1 MKRAY
6 GDEEGAYMLNQATF
20 SEKVFDLINL
30 IFLTLLMVLT
40 IYPILYVAFASL
52 SDAGS
57 LMAHNG
63 VLWKPLGF
71 SLEAY
76 TNVFRNPM
84 ILKGYGNTFLV
95 VVVGLLL
102 NIVLTAFG
110 AYALSRKSVRYRKQL
125 MLFIVFTMFFSGG
138 LIPFYLTVKGVGLV
152 NTLWAL
158 IIPQAINTFNLI
170 LMKTA
175 FESIP
180 DALEESAKIDGANDF
195 VILFRI
201 ILPLSMPVIA
211 VMLLYYGVSHWNSW
225 FHAMIFLQ
233 DRSLYP
239 LQLILREILL
249 QGETNAN
256 LGASDADAAMLSVTL
271 KYATIIV
278 ATVPILLVY
287 PFLQKYFVKGAL
299 IGAIKG

>member
-1 MKRAY
+1 MNRR
-6 GDEEGAYMLNQATF
+6 TF
-20 SEKVFDLINL
+20 SERTFDGFNL
-30 IFLTLLMVLT
+30 LVLTLLMIVT
-40 IYPILYVAFASL
+40 IYPLVYVVFASF
-52 SDAGS
+52 SDAGG
-57 LMAHNG
+57 LLAHKG
-63 VLWKPLGF
+63 FLWKPVGF
-71 SLEAY
+71 SLDAY
-76 TNVFRNPM
+76 ANVFRNPM
-84 ILKGYGNTFLV
+84 ILRGYANTFFV
-95 VVVGLLL
+95 VTAGLAL
-102 NIVLTAFG
+102 NILLTSLG
-110 AYALSRKSVRYRKQL
+110 AYALSRKSLAYRKRI

-138 LIPFYLTVKGVGLV
+138 LIPFYLTVKGVGLA

-158 IIPQAINTFNLI
+158 IIPTAVNTFNLI

-175 FESIP
+175 FEGIP

-201 ILPLSMPVIA
+201 VLPLSLPVLA
-211 VMLLYYGVSHWNSW
+211 VMLLYYGVGHWNAW
-225 FHAMIFLQ
+225 FNALIFLQ
-233 DRSLYP
+233 ERSMFP

-249 QGETNAN
+249 QGEANAN
-256 LGASDADAAMLSVTL
+256 LGASEGDVAMLTVTL

>member
-1 MKRAY
+1 MNKRS
-6 GDEEGAYMLNQATF
+6 F
-20 SEKVFDLINL
+20 SERAFDGFNL
-30 IFLTLLMVLT
+30 LLLTLLMIVT
-40 IYPILYVAFASL
+40 IYPLVYVVFASL
-52 SDAGS
+52 SDAGG
-57 LMAHNG
+57 LLAHKG
-63 VLWKPLGF
+63 FLWKPVGF
-71 SLEAY
+71 SLDAY
-76 TNVFRNPM
+76 ANVFRNPM
-84 ILKGYGNTFLV
+84 ILKGYGNTFFV
-95 VVVGLLL
+95 VVLGLAFNILL
-102 NIVLTAFG
+102 TSLG
-110 AYALSRKSVRYRKQL
+110 AYALSRKSLAYRKRI

-138 LIPFYLTVKGVGLV
+138 LIPFYLTVKGVGLA

-158 IIPQAINTFNLI
+158 IIPTAVNTFNLI

-175 FESIP
+175 FEGIP

-201 ILPLSMPVIA
+201 VLPLSLPVLA
-211 VMLLYYGVSHWNSW
+211 VMLLYYGVGHWNAW
-225 FHAMIFLQ
+225 FNALIFLQ
-233 DRSLYP
+233 ERSMFP

-249 QGETNAN
+249 QGEANAN
-256 LGASDADAAMLSVTL
+256 LGASEGDVAMLTVTL

>member
-1 MKRAY
+1 
-6 GDEEGAYMLNQATF
+6 MLNRATIP
-20 SEKVFDLINL
+20 EKSFDYINT
-30 IFLTLLMVLT
+30 IFLTLLMVVT
-40 IYPILYVAFASL
+40 IYPIVFVAFASV
-52 SDAGS
+52 SDAGN
-57 LMAHNG
+57 LMGHKG
-63 VLWKPLGF
+63 LLWRPLGF
-71 SLEAY
+71 SLDAY

-84 ILKGYGNTFLV
+84 ILKGYGNTFFV
-95 VVVGLLL
+95 VFVGLFI

-110 AYALSRKSVRYRKQL
+110 AYALSRKSVQYRKPL

-138 LIPFYLTVKGVGLV
+138 LIPLYLTIQGVGLIDS
-152 NTLWAL
+152 LWAL

-175 FESIP
+175 FEAIP
-180 DALEESAKIDGANDF
+180 DALEESAKMDGANDF

-225 FHAMIFLQ
+225 FNAMIFLQ

-239 LQLILREILL
+239 LQLVLREILL
-249 QGETNAN
+249 QGEASSN
-256 LGASDADAAMLSVTL
+256 LGASDGASAMLSATL

>member
-1 MKRAY
+1 MNRRTLSERAFD
-6 GDEEGAYMLNQATF
+6 GFNML
-20 SEKVFDLINL
+20 
-30 IFLTLLMVLT
+30 FLTLLMIVT
-40 IYPILYVAFASL
+40 IYPLVYVVFASL

-57 LMAHNG
+57 LLAHKG
-63 VLWKPLGF
+63 FLWKPVGF
-71 SLEAY
+71 SLDAY
-76 TNVFRNPM
+76 ANVFRNPM
-84 ILKGYGNTFLV
+84 ILKGYANTFFV
-95 VVVGLLL
+95 VIAGLAINILL
-102 NIVLTAFG
+102 TSLG
-110 AYALSRKSVRYRKQL
+110 AYALSRKSLAYRKRI

-138 LIPFYLTVKGVGLV
+138 LIPFYLTVKGVGLA

-158 IIPQAINTFNLI
+158 IIPTAVNTFNLI

-175 FESIP
+175 FEGIP

-201 ILPLSMPVIA
+201 VLPLSLPVLA
-211 VMLLYYGVSHWNSW
+211 VMLLYYGVGHWNAW
-225 FHAMIFLQ
+225 FNALIFLQ
-233 DRSLYP
+233 ERSMFP

-249 QGETNAN
+249 QGEANSN
-256 LGASDADAAMLSVTL
+256 LGASEGDVAMLTVTL

>member
-1 MKRAY
+1 MNRR
-6 GDEEGAYMLNQATF
+6 TF
-20 SEKVFDLINL
+20 SERTFDGFNL
-30 IFLTLLMVLT
+30 LVLTLLMIVT
-40 IYPILYVAFASL
+40 IYPLVYVVFASL
-52 SDAGS
+52 SDAGG
-57 LMAHNG
+57 LLAHKG
-63 VLWKPLGF
+63 FLWKPVGF
-71 SLEAY
+71 SLDAY
-76 TNVFRNPM
+76 ANVFRNPM
-84 ILKGYGNTFLV
+84 ILRGYANTFFV
-95 VVVGLLL
+95 VTAGLAL
-102 NIVLTAFG
+102 NILLTSLG
-110 AYALSRKSVRYRKQL
+110 AYALSRKSLAYRKRI

-138 LIPFYLTVKGVGLV
+138 LIPFYLTVKGVGLA

-158 IIPQAINTFNLI
+158 IIPTAVNTFNLI

-175 FESIP
+175 FEGIP

-201 ILPLSMPVIA
+201 VLPLSLPVLA
-211 VMLLYYGVSHWNSW
+211 VMLLYYGVGHWNAW
-225 FHAMIFLQ
+225 FNAFIFLQ
-233 DRSLYP
+233 ERSMFP

-249 QGETNAN
+249 QGEANAN
-256 LGASDADAAMLSVTL
+256 LGASEGDVAMLTVTL

>member
-1 MKRAY
+1 MNKRS
-6 GDEEGAYMLNQATF
+6 F
-20 SEKVFDLINL
+20 SERAFDGFNL
-30 IFLTLLMVLT
+30 LLLTLLMIVT
-40 IYPILYVAFASL
+40 IYPLVYVVFASL
-52 SDAGS
+52 SDAGG
-57 LMAHNG
+57 LLAHKG
-63 VLWKPLGF
+63 FLWKPVGF
-71 SLEAY
+71 SLDAY
-76 TNVFRNPM
+76 ANVFRNPM
-84 ILKGYGNTFLV
+84 ILKGYGNTFFV
-95 VVVGLLL
+95 VILGLTFNILL
-102 NIVLTAFG
+102 TSLG
-110 AYALSRKSVRYRKQL
+110 AYALSRKSLAYRKRI

-138 LIPFYLTVKGVGLV
+138 LIPFYLTVKGVGLA

-158 IIPQAINTFNLI
+158 IIPTAVNTFNLI

-175 FESIP
+175 FEGIP

-201 ILPLSMPVIA
+201 VLPLSLPVLA
-211 VMLLYYGVSHWNSW
+211 VMLLYYGVGHWNSW
-225 FHAMIFLQ
+225 FNALIFLQ
-233 DRSLYP
+233 ERSMFP

-249 QGETNAN
+249 QGEANAN
-256 LGASDADAAMLSVTL
+256 LGASEGDVAMLTVTL